1 MKITTAYLGEVEI
14 NPSEII
20 QFEHGLPGFEE
31 EKEFIQLPLSE
42 ESVFQVL
49 QSLNTQ
55 GLAFIITTPYTT
67 VADYSIELDESVTKA
82 LDIKSNKEVAVFAI
96 VSLKETL
103 EASTVNLKAPIILN
117 MENKKAKQI
126 ILQEDYAIRHRLA
139 VGNKE
144 G

>member
-31 EKEFIQLPLSE
+31 EKEFVQLPLSG
-42 ESVFQVL
+42 ESAFQAL
-49 QSLNTQ
+49 QSVNTKD
-55 GLAFIITTPYTT
+55 LAFIITTPY
-67 VADYSIELDESVTKA
+67 VIIPDYSFDLDESVIKA
-82 LDIKSNKEVAVFAI
+82 LDIKSSEEVAVFVI
-96 VSLKETL
+96 VSLKDTL
-103 EASTVNLKAPIILN
+103 ETSTVNLKAPIIVN

-126 ILQEDYAIRHRLA
+126 ILQEDYAIRQRLA
-139 VGNKE
+139 VAKKE

>member
-1 MKITTAYLGEVEI
+1 MKITTAYMGEVEI

-31 EKEFIQLPLSE
+31 EKEFVQLPLSD
-42 ESVFQVL
+42 ESAFHAL
-49 QSLNTQ
+49 QSVNTKD
-55 GLAFIITTPYTT
+55 LSFIITTPYAT
-67 VADYSIELDESVTKA
+67 VVDYSFELDESVIKA
-82 LDIKSNKEVAVFAI
+82 LNIKSNNEVAVFVI
-96 VSLKETL
+96 VSLKDTL

-126 ILQEDYAIRHRLA
+126 ILQEDYAIRHHLA
-139 VGNKE
+139 VEKKE